1 MSGMRRLK
9 RGLATALCG
18 SLVLNMTAPTFG
30 GQELPFER
38 AHALKMD
45 QNEQGGGGKA

>member
-1 MSGMRRLK
+1 MSGLRRLK

-30 GQELPFER
+30 GQDLPLGNADTREE
-38 AHALKMD
+38 KYS
-45 QNEQGGGGKA
+45 GGGYREQ